1 MRSLPYSSYDL
12 PNFLDHFINRIENRG
27 RTMSESYNSHFEPA
41 ILSREANIPLPDIS
55 QSLSEFIHSRLPET
69 GHPLA
74 KAAKHHF
81 KKTGKQ
87 LRGRMALTAAD
98 CFGVPQAL
106 SMRWAA
112 AVEILHNASLVHD
125 DICDGDM
132 VRRGMPSVWAHFG
145 KDTALALGDWLI
157 ALSFE
162 LAAEAA
168 TLGQTPKLVTV
179 LARQMATTTAGQA
192 LEFTVES
199 YPDWSKYMDI
209 STGKTAPLFVAAVE
223 GIAHLADRDD
233 VIKPLTRF
241 FTAAGGCYQIA
252 NDMLNV
258 MGKDGAASPASDLLR
273 RAPNAVIVM
282 FRTTLD
288 RDHAAEFNKWLACGS
303 EHGALEWQMR
313 LRRSPASSMT
323 ASALM
328 NMFDEAERSSDAL
341 PSDCQAVITPIKA
354 QLRHVCR
361 ELVAGKC

>member
-1 MRSLPYSSYDL
+1 MP
-12 PNFLDHFINRIENRG
+12 
-27 RTMSESYNSHFEPA
+27 ESFNSNFEPVLVNKGVNLPLSDSA
-41 ILSREANIPLPDIS
+41 QSLSDFILSRLPDN
-55 QSLSEFIHSRLPET
+55 R
-69 GHPLA
+69 HPLSKPA
-74 KAAKHHF
+74 HHHF

-98 CFGVPQAL
+98 CFGVPRAVSL
-106 SMRWAA
+106 RWAA

-132 VRRGMPSVWAHFG
+132 VRRGAPSVWAQYG

-168 TLGQTPKLVTV
+168 VMGQTPELVRV
-179 LARQMATTTAGQA
+179 LSHHMAATTTGQA
-192 LEFTVES
+192 LEFAIDS
-199 YPDWSKYMDI
+199 YPGWAKYMDI
-209 STGKTAPLFVAAVE
+209 STGKTAPLFVASVE
-223 GIAHLADRDD
+223 GIAHLADRND
-233 VIKPLTRF
+233 IIAPLQRF

-258 MGKDGAASPASDLLR
+258 IGKDGAASPASDLLR

-288 RDHAAEFNKWLACGS
+288 REQASAFDKWLASGTD
-303 EHGALEWQMR
+303 HNALDWQTR
-313 LRRSPASSMT
+313 LRRSPALSMT

-328 NMFDEAERSSDAL
+328 SMFDEAESSSDAL
-341 PSDCQAVITPIKA
+341 PSDCQAIITPIKA

-361 ELVAGKC
+361 DLVADKS

>member
-1 MRSLPYSSYDL
+1 MMP
-12 PNFLDHFINRIENRG
+12 
-27 RTMSESYNSHFEPA
+27 ESFNSNFEPA
-41 ILSREANIPLPDIS
+41 IVSKDANLPLSDSS
-55 QSLSEFIHSRLPET
+55 QSLLDFILSRLPDNS
-69 GHPLA
+69 HPLCKPA
-74 KAAKHHF
+74 YHHF
-81 KKTGKQ
+81 KKAGKQ

-98 CFGVPQAL
+98 CFGVPRAVSL
-106 SMRWAA
+106 RWAA

-132 VRRGMPSVWAHFG
+132 VRRGMPSVWAQYG

-168 TLGQTPKLVTV
+168 YMGQTPKLVSV
-179 LARQMATTTAGQA
+179 LSHHMAATTTGQA
-192 LEFTVES
+192 MEFAIDS
-199 YPDWSKYMDI
+199 YPSWSKYMDI
-209 STGKTAPLFVAAVE
+209 STGKTAPLFVASAE
-223 GIAHLADRDD
+223 GIAHLAGRDD
-233 VIKPLTRF
+233 VIIPLQRF

-258 MGKDGAASPASDLLR
+258 IGKDGAASPASDLLR

-288 RDHAAEFNKWLACGS
+288 RDHASDFDKWLASGT
-303 EHGALEWQMR
+303 EHNALDWQTR
-313 LRRSPASSMT
+313 LRRSPALSMT

-328 NMFDEAERSSDAL
+328 SMFDEAESSSDAL
-341 PSDCQAVITPIKA
+341 PSDCQAIITPIKA

-361 ELVAGKC
+361 DLVADNS

>member
-1 MRSLPYSSYDL
+1 MMP
-12 PNFLDHFINRIENRG
+12 
-27 RTMSESYNSHFEPA
+27 ESFNSNFEPA
-41 ILSREANIPLPDIS
+41 IVNKDVNLPLSDSS
-55 QSLSEFIHSRLPET
+55 QSLSDFILSRLPDNS
-69 GHPLA
+69 HPLGKPA
-74 KAAKHHF
+74 YHHF

-98 CFGVPQAL
+98 CFGVPRAISL
-106 SMRWAA
+106 RWAA

-132 VRRGMPSVWAHFG
+132 VRRGMPSVWAQYG
-145 KDTALALGDWLI
+145 RDTALALGDWLI

-168 TLGQTPKLVTV
+168 YMGQTPKLVSV
-179 LARQMATTTAGQA
+179 LSHHMAATTTGQA
-192 LEFTVES
+192 LEFAIDS
-199 YPDWSKYMDI
+199 YPSWSKYMDI
-209 STGKTAPLFVAAVE
+209 STGKTAPLFVASAE
-223 GIAHLADRDD
+223 GIAHLAGRDD
-233 VIKPLTRF
+233 VIIPLQRF

-258 MGKDGAASPASDLLR
+258 IGKDGAASPASDLLR

-288 RDHAAEFNKWLACGS
+288 RDHASDFDKWLASGT
-303 EHGALEWQMR
+303 EHNALNWQTR
-313 LRRSPASSMT
+313 LRRSPALSMT

-328 NMFDEAERSSDAL
+328 SMFDEAESSSDAL
-341 PSDCQAVITPIKA
+341 PSDCQAIITPIKA

-361 ELVAGKC
+361 DLVADNS

>member
-1 MRSLPYSSYDL
+1 MMP
-12 PNFLDHFINRIENRG
+12 
-27 RTMSESYNSHFEPA
+27 ESFNSHFEPA
-41 ILSREANIPLPDIS
+41 IVSRDANLPLSDSS
-55 QSLSEFIHSRLPET
+55 QSLSDFILSRLPDNS
-69 GHPLA
+69 HPLCKPA
-74 KAAKHHF
+74 HHHF

-98 CFGVPQAL
+98 CFGVPRATSL
-106 SMRWAA
+106 RWAA

-132 VRRGMPSVWAHFG
+132 VRRGMPSVWAQYG

-168 TLGQTPKLVTV
+168 YMGQTPKLVSV
-179 LARQMATTTAGQA
+179 LSHHMAATTTGQA
-192 LEFTVES
+192 LEFAIDS
-199 YPDWSKYMDI
+199 YPSWSKYMDI
-209 STGKTAPLFVAAVE
+209 STGKTAPLFVASVE
-223 GIAHLADRDD
+223 GIAHLAGRDD
-233 VIKPLTRF
+233 VIIPLQRF

-258 MGKDGAASPASDLLR
+258 IGKDGAASPASDLLR

-288 RDHAAEFNKWLACGS
+288 RDHAGDFDRWLASGT
-303 EHGALEWQMR
+303 EHNALDWQTR
-313 LRRSPASSMT
+313 LRRSPALSMT

-328 NMFDEAERSSDAL
+328 SMFDEAESSSDAL
-341 PSDCQAVITPIKA
+341 PSDCQAIITPIKA

-361 ELVAGKC
+361 DLVADNS

>member
-1 MRSLPYSSYDL
+1 MP
-12 PNFLDHFINRIENRG
+12 
-27 RTMSESYNSHFEPA
+27 ESFNSNFEPV
-41 ILSREANIPLPDIS
+41 IVSKQVNLPLSDSA
-55 QSLSEFIHSRLPET
+55 QSLSDFILGRLPDSR
-69 GHPLA
+69 HPLGKPA
-74 KAAKHHF
+74 HHHF

-98 CFGVPQAL
+98 CFGVPRAVSL
-106 SMRWAA
+106 RWAA

-132 VRRGMPSVWAHFG
+132 VRRGAPSTWAQYG

-168 TLGQTPKLVTV
+168 VMGQTPGLVSV
-179 LARQMATTTAGQA
+179 LSHHMAATTTGQA
-192 LEFTVES
+192 LEFAIDS
-199 YPDWSKYMDI
+199 YPSWAKYMDI
-209 STGKTAPLFVAAVE
+209 STGKTAPLFVASVE
-223 GIAHLADRDD
+223 GIAHLAERND
-233 VIKPLTRF
+233 IIAPLQRF

-258 MGKDGAASPASDLLR
+258 IGKDGAASPASDLLR

-288 RDHAAEFNKWLACGS
+288 REQASAFDKWLASGS
-303 EHGALEWQMR
+303 DYNALDWQTR
-313 LRRSPASSMT
+313 LRRSPALSMT

-328 NMFDEAERSSDAL
+328 SMFDEAENSSDAL
-341 PSDCQAVITPIKA
+341 PSDCQAIITPIKA

-361 ELVAGKC
+361 DLVADNS

>member
-1 MRSLPYSSYDL
+1 MP
-12 PNFLDHFINRIENRG
+12 
-27 RTMSESYNSHFEPA
+27 ESFNSNFEPV
-41 ILSREANIPLPDIS
+41 IVSKQVNLPLSDSA
-55 QSLSEFIHSRLPET
+55 QSLSDFILGRLPDSR
-69 GHPLA
+69 HPLGKPA
-74 KAAKHHF
+74 HHHF

-98 CFGVPQAL
+98 CFGVPRAVSL
-106 SMRWAA
+106 RWAA

-132 VRRGMPSVWAHFG
+132 VRRGAPSIWAQYG

-168 TLGQTPKLVTV
+168 VMGQTPGLVSV
-179 LARQMATTTAGQA
+179 LSHHMAATTTGQA
-192 LEFTVES
+192 LEFAIDS
-199 YPDWSKYMDI
+199 YPSWAKYMDI
-209 STGKTAPLFVAAVE
+209 STGKTAPLFVASVE
-223 GIAHLADRDD
+223 GIAHLAERND
-233 VIKPLTRF
+233 IIAPLQRF

-258 MGKDGAASPASDLLR
+258 IGKDGAASPASDLLR

-288 RDHAAEFNKWLACGS
+288 REQASAFDKWLASGS
-303 EHGALEWQMR
+303 DYNALDWQTR
-313 LRRSPASSMT
+313 LRRSPALSMT

-328 NMFDEAERSSDAL
+328 SMFDEAESSSDAL
-341 PSDCQAVITPIKA
+341 PSDCQAIITPIKA

-361 ELVAGKC
+361 DLVADNS

>member
-1 MRSLPYSSYDL
+1 MMP
-12 PNFLDHFINRIENRG
+12 
-27 RTMSESYNSHFEPA
+27 ESFNSNFEPA
-41 ILSREANIPLPDIS
+41 IVSKDANLPLSDSS
-55 QSLSEFIHSRLPET
+55 QSLSDFILSRLPDNS
-69 GHPLA
+69 HPLCKPA
-74 KAAKHHF
+74 YHHF
-81 KKTGKQ
+81 KKAGKQ

-98 CFGVPQAL
+98 CFGVPRAVSL
-106 SMRWAA
+106 RWAA

-132 VRRGMPSVWAHFG
+132 VRRGMPSVWAQYG

-168 TLGQTPKLVTV
+168 YMGQTPKLVSV
-179 LARQMATTTAGQA
+179 LSHHMAATTTGQA
-192 LEFTVES
+192 MEFAINS
-199 YPDWSKYMDI
+199 YPSWSKYMDI
-209 STGKTAPLFVAAVE
+209 STGKTAPLFVASAE
-223 GIAHLADRDD
+223 GIAHLAGRDD
-233 VIKPLTRF
+233 VIIPLQRF

-258 MGKDGAASPASDLLR
+258 IGKDGAASPASDLLR

-288 RDHAAEFNKWLACGS
+288 RDHASDFDKWLASGT
-303 EHGALEWQMR
+303 EHNALDWQTR
-313 LRRSPASSMT
+313 LRRSPALSMT

-328 NMFDEAERSSDAL
+328 SMFDEAESSSDAL
-341 PSDCQAVITPIKA
+341 PSDCQAIITPIKA

-361 ELVAGKC
+361 DLVADNS

>member
-1 MRSLPYSSYDL
+1 MMP
-12 PNFLDHFINRIENRG
+12 
-27 RTMSESYNSHFEPA
+27 ESFNSNFEPA
-41 ILSREANIPLPDIS
+41 IVNKDINLPLSDSS
-55 QSLSEFIHSRLPET
+55 QSLSDFIFSRLPDNS
-69 GHPLA
+69 HPLGKPA
-74 KAAKHHF
+74 SHHF

-98 CFGVPQAL
+98 CFGVPRAISL
-106 SMRWAA
+106 RWAA

-132 VRRGMPSVWAHFG
+132 VRRGMPSVWAQYG
-145 KDTALALGDWLI
+145 RDTALALGDWLI

-168 TLGQTPKLVTV
+168 YLGQTPKLVSV
-179 LARQMATTTAGQA
+179 LSYHMGATTTGQA
-192 LEFTVES
+192 LEFSIDS
-199 YPDWSKYMDI
+199 YPSWSKYMDI
-209 STGKTAPLFVAAVE
+209 STGKTAPLFVASAE
-223 GIAHLADRDD
+223 GIAHLAGRDD
-233 VIKPLTRF
+233 VIIPLQRF

-258 MGKDGAASPASDLLR
+258 IGKDGAASPASDLLR

-288 RDHAAEFNKWLACGS
+288 RDHASDFDKWLASGT
-303 EHGALEWQMR
+303 EHNALNWQTR
-313 LRRSPASSMT
+313 LRRSPALSMT

-328 NMFDEAERSSDAL
+328 SMFDEAESSSDKL
-341 PSDCQAVITPIKA
+341 PSDCQAIITPIKA

-361 ELVAGKC
+361 DLVADNS

>member
-1 MRSLPYSSYDL
+1 MP
-12 PNFLDHFINRIENRG
+12 
-27 RTMSESYNSHFEPA
+27 ESFNSNFEPVLVNKEVNLP
-41 ILSREANIPLPDIS
+41 LSDSA
-55 QSLSEFIHSRLPET
+55 QSLSDFILGRLPDNR
-69 GHPLA
+69 HPLGKSA
-74 KAAKHHF
+74 HHHF

-98 CFGVPQAL
+98 CFGVPRAVSL
-106 SMRWAA
+106 RWAA

-132 VRRGMPSVWAHFG
+132 VRRGAPSVWAQYG

-168 TLGQTPKLVTV
+168 VMGQTPALVRV
-179 LARQMATTTAGQA
+179 LSHHMAATTTGQA
-192 LEFTVES
+192 LEFAIDS
-199 YPDWSKYMDI
+199 YPGWAKYMDI
-209 STGKTAPLFVAAVE
+209 STGKTAPLFVASVE
-223 GIAHLADRDD
+223 GIAHLADRND
-233 VIKPLTRF
+233 IIAPLQRF

-258 MGKDGAASPASDLLR
+258 IGKDGAASPASDLLR

-288 RDHAAEFNKWLACGS
+288 REQASAFDKWLASGTD
-303 EHGALEWQMR
+303 HNALDWQTR
-313 LRRSPASSMT
+313 LRRSPALSMT

-328 NMFDEAERSSDAL
+328 SMFDEAESSSDAL
-341 PSDCQAVITPIKA
+341 PSDCQAIITPIKA

-361 ELVAGKC
+361 DLVADNS

>member
-1 MRSLPYSSYDL
+1 MP
-12 PNFLDHFINRIENRG
+12 
-27 RTMSESYNSHFEPA
+27 ESFNSNFEPVLVNKEVNLP
-41 ILSREANIPLPDIS
+41 LSDSA
-55 QSLSEFIHSRLPET
+55 QSLSDFTLGRLPDNR
-69 GHPLA
+69 HPLGKPA
-74 KAAKHHF
+74 HHHF

-98 CFGVPQAL
+98 CFGVPRAVSL
-106 SMRWAA
+106 RWAA

-132 VRRGMPSVWAHFG
+132 VRRGAPSVWAQYG

-168 TLGQTPKLVTV
+168 VMGQTPALVRV
-179 LARQMATTTAGQA
+179 LSHHMAATTTGQA
-192 LEFTVES
+192 LEFAIDS
-199 YPDWSKYMDI
+199 YPGWAKYMDI
-209 STGKTAPLFVAAVE
+209 STGKTAPLFVASVE
-223 GIAHLADRDD
+223 GIAHLADRND
-233 VIKPLTRF
+233 IIAPLQRF

-258 MGKDGAASPASDLLR
+258 IGKDGAASPASDLLR
-273 RAPNAVIVM
+273 RAPNAVSVM

-288 RDHAAEFNKWLACGS
+288 REQASAFDKWLASGTD
-303 EHGALEWQMR
+303 HNALDWQTR
-313 LRRSPASSMT
+313 LRRSPALSMT

-328 NMFDEAERSSDAL
+328 SMFDEAESSSDAL
-341 PSDCQAVITPIKA
+341 PSDCQAIITPIKA

-361 ELVAGKC
+361 DLVADNS

>member
-1 MRSLPYSSYDL
+1 MMP
-12 PNFLDHFINRIENRG
+12 
-27 RTMSESYNSHFEPA
+27 ESFNSNFEPA
-41 ILSREANIPLPDIS
+41 IVSKDANLPLSDSS
-55 QSLSEFIHSRLPET
+55 QSLSDFILSRLPDNS
-69 GHPLA
+69 HPLCKPA
-74 KAAKHHF
+74 YHHF
-81 KKTGKQ
+81 KKAGKQ

-98 CFGVPQAL
+98 CFGVPRAVSL
-106 SMRWAA
+106 RWAA

-132 VRRGMPSVWAHFG
+132 VRRGMPSVWAQYG

-168 TLGQTPKLVTV
+168 YMGQTPKLVSV
-179 LARQMATTTAGQA
+179 LSHHMAATTTGQA
-192 LEFTVES
+192 MEFAIDS
-199 YPDWSKYMDI
+199 YPSWSKYMDI
-209 STGKTAPLFVAAVE
+209 STGKTAPLFVASAE
-223 GIAHLADRDD
+223 GIAHLAGRDD
-233 VIKPLTRF
+233 VIIPLQRF

-258 MGKDGAASPASDLLR
+258 IGKDGAASPASDLLR

-288 RDHAAEFNKWLACGS
+288 RDHASDFDKWLASGT
-303 EHGALEWQMR
+303 EHNALDWQTR
-313 LRRSPASSMT
+313 LRRSPALSMT

-328 NMFDEAERSSDAL
+328 SMFDEAESSSDAL
-341 PSDCQAVITPIKA
+341 PSDCQAIITPIKA

-361 ELVAGKC
+361 DLVADNS

>member
-1 MRSLPYSSYDL
+1 MP
-12 PNFLDHFINRIENRG
+12 
-27 RTMSESYNSHFEPA
+27 ESFNSNFEPV
-41 ILSREANIPLPDIS
+41 IVSKQVNLPLSDSA
-55 QSLSEFIHSRLPET
+55 QSLSDFILGRLPDSR
-69 GHPLA
+69 HPLGKPA
-74 KAAKHHF
+74 HHHF

-98 CFGVPQAL
+98 CFGVPRAVSL
-106 SMRWAA
+106 RWAA

-132 VRRGMPSVWAHFG
+132 VRRGAPSIWAQYG

-168 TLGQTPKLVTV
+168 VMGQTPGLVSV
-179 LARQMATTTAGQA
+179 LSHHMAATTTGQA
-192 LEFTVES
+192 LEFAIDS
-199 YPDWSKYMDI
+199 YPSWAKYMDI
-209 STGKTAPLFVAAVE
+209 STGKTAPLFVASVE
-223 GIAHLADRDD
+223 GIAHLAERND
-233 VIKPLTRF
+233 IIAPLQRF

-258 MGKDGAASPASDLLR
+258 IGKDGAASPASDLLR

-288 RDHAAEFNKWLACGS
+288 REQASTFDKWLASGS
-303 EHGALEWQMR
+303 DYNALDWQTR
-313 LRRSPASSMT
+313 LRRSPALSMT

-328 NMFDEAERSSDAL
+328 SMFDEAESSSDAL
-341 PSDCQAVITPIKA
+341 PSDCQAIITPIKA

-361 ELVAGKC
+361 DLVADNS

>member
-1 MRSLPYSSYDL
+1 MP
-12 PNFLDHFINRIENRG
+12 
-27 RTMSESYNSHFEPA
+27 ESFNSNFEPA
-41 ILSREANIPLPDIS
+41 FASRDVAPPLSDIS
-55 QSLSEFIHSRLPET
+55 QSLSEFIISRLPDNS
-69 GHPLA
+69 HPLGKPA
-74 KAAKHHF
+74 HHQF
-81 KKTGKQ
+81 KKAGKQ

-98 CFGVPQAL
+98 CFGVPSSL

-132 VRRGMPSVWAHFG
+132 VRRGMPSVWAQYG

-162 LAAEAA
+162 LASEAA
-168 TLGQTPKLVTV
+168 CIGQTPKLVSV
-179 LARQMATTTAGQA
+179 LSHHMAATTTGQA
-192 LEFTVES
+192 LEFS
-199 YPDWSKYMDI
+199 IDRYPSWSKYMDI
-209 STGKTAPLFVAAVE
+209 STGKTAPLFVASVE
-223 GIAHLADRDD
+223 GIAHLADRND
-233 VIKPLTRF
+233 VITPLQRF

-258 MGKDGAASPASDLLR
+258 IGKDGAASPASDLLR

-288 RDHAAEFNKWLACGS
+288 REHAAEFDSWLASGS
-303 EHGALEWQMR
+303 EHNALNWQTR
-313 LRRSPASSMT
+313 LRRSPALSMT

-328 NMFDEAERSSDAL
+328 SMFDEAESSSDAL
-341 PSDCQAVITPIKA
+341 PSDCQAIITPIKA

-361 ELVAGKC
+361 DLVAENS

>member
-1 MRSLPYSSYDL
+1 MP
-12 PNFLDHFINRIENRG
+12 
-27 RTMSESYNSHFEPA
+27 ESFNSNFEPA
-41 ILSREANIPLPDIS
+41 IVNRDVTPPLSDIS
-55 QSLSEFIHSRLPET
+55 QTLSEFIISRLPDNS
-69 GHPLA
+69 HPLSKPA
-74 KAAKHHF
+74 HHHF
-81 KKTGKQ
+81 KKAGKQ

-98 CFGVPQAL
+98 CFGVPSSL

-132 VRRGMPSVWAHFG
+132 VRRGMPSVWAQHG

-162 LAAEAA
+162 LASEAA
-168 TLGQTPKLVTV
+168 CIGQTPKLVSV
-179 LARQMATTTAGQA
+179 ISHHMAATTTGQA
-192 LEFTVES
+192 LEFAIDS
-199 YPDWSKYMDI
+199 YPSWSKYMDI
-209 STGKTAPLFVAAVE
+209 STGKTAPLFVASVE
-223 GIAHLADRDD
+223 GIAHLADRND
-233 VIKPLTRF
+233 IITPLQRF

-258 MGKDGAASPASDLLR
+258 IGKDGAASPASDLLR

-288 RDHAAEFNKWLACGS
+288 REHAADFDSWRASGS
-303 EHGALEWQMR
+303 EHTALNWQTR
-313 LRRSPASSMT
+313 LRRSPALSMA

-328 NMFDEAERSSDAL
+328 SMFDEAESSSDAL
-341 PSDCQAVITPIKA
+341 PSDCQAIITPIKA

-361 ELVAGKC
+361 DLVADDS

>member
-1 MRSLPYSSYDL
+1 MP
-12 PNFLDHFINRIENRG
+12 
-27 RTMSESYNSHFEPA
+27 ESFNSNFEPVLVNKEVNLP
-41 ILSREANIPLPDIS
+41 LSDSA
-55 QSLSEFIHSRLPET
+55 QSLSDFILGRLP
-69 GHPLA
+69 GNRYPLGRPA
-74 KAAKHHF
+74 HHHF

-98 CFGVPQAL
+98 CFGVPRAVSL
-106 SMRWAA
+106 RWAA

-132 VRRGMPSVWAHFG
+132 VRRGAPSVWAQYG

-168 TLGQTPKLVTV
+168 VMGQTPALVRV
-179 LARQMATTTAGQA
+179 LSHHMAATTTGQA
-192 LEFTVES
+192 LEFAIDS
-199 YPDWSKYMDI
+199 YPGWAKYMDI
-209 STGKTAPLFVAAVE
+209 STGKTAPLFVASVE
-223 GIAHLADRDD
+223 GIAHLADRND
-233 VIKPLTRF
+233 IIAPLQRF

-258 MGKDGAASPASDLLR
+258 IGKDGAASPASDLLR

-288 RDHAAEFNKWLACGS
+288 REQASAFDKWLASGTD
-303 EHGALEWQMR
+303 HNALDWQTR
-313 LRRSPASSMT
+313 LRRSPALSMT

-328 NMFDEAERSSDAL
+328 SMFDEAESSSDAL
-341 PSDCQAVITPIKA
+341 PSDCQAIITPIKA

-361 ELVAGKC
+361 DLVADNS